1 MLIDFSHWGQTL
13 KMMSRAAPRLL
24 ETQLDVGQG
33 LVHFVSQ
40 TWLREKPWGIHG
52 AFWLFGDAK
61 YPRLCCVNKVKENLE
76 NRVSMKCVSL
86 GDTSMNIFHYSARWA
101 KTRLPSWNMF
111 CSSWNLWFRV
121 KHKYGWK
128 SSWFSTVKLRKHP
141 LFINLTRRR
150 MLIFWNFRE
159 LVKYKQ
165 ENVGPKD
172 RRFQFKIGP
181 IFWNSFW
188 FFVSLPSQCWY
199 LNRYL

>member
-1 MLIDFSHWGQTL
+1 MSENGSYTSLYLQNVIFLVNMDLLASNTDLYLTVTNHCLMGRLTYMNHFNGMLIDFSHWGQPL

-86 GDTSMNIFHYSARWA
+86 GDT
-101 KTRLPSWNMF
+101 
-111 CSSWNLWFRV
+111 
-121 KHKYGWK
+121 
-128 SSWFSTVKLRKHP
+128 
-141 LFINLTRRR
+141 
-150 MLIFWNFRE
+150 
-159 LVKYKQ
+159 
-165 ENVGPKD
+165 
-172 RRFQFKIGP
+172 
-181 IFWNSFW
+181 
-188 FFVSLPSQCWY
+188 
-199 LNRYL
+199 